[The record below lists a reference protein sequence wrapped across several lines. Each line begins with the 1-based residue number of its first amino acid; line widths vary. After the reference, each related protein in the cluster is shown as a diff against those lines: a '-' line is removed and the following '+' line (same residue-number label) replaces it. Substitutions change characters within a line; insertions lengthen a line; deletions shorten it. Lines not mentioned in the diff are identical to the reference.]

1 MTSDGVLAHH
11 TVVIRGDRIVA
22 VAPDARVALPAGTTV
37 IAGSGRWLMPGLVD
51 MHVHTWRDDD
61 LTMFVAAGVTT
72 IRNRSSLLGHLVSGG
87 VDAEGLMPT
96 ITATAWWIRPSG
108 RSMSFKMV

>member
-1 MTSDGVLAHH
+1 MRCLAPGSRIELRRESGRA
-11 TVVIRGDRIVA
+11 IRSDRIVA

-72 IRNRSSLLGHLVSGG
+72 IRNRTHCPVTWFQAGST
-87 VDAEGLMPT
+87 P
-96 ITATAWWIRPSG
+96 RP
-108 RSMSFKMV
+108 